1 MSISSSEISSDD
13 RCRSSMRGPRSGV
26 RRPSRL
32 ALALAWSLVLW
43 VTIASQIWTV
53 AHAFS
58 IALPF
63 GGSFLITAMLVVG
76 VALPTP
82 GGVGG
87 THEAFRLGV
96 TSFYG
101 ADNDAA
107 IGAAI
112 LQHALNFAPVTLL
125 GLWFLFRDGINL
137 TRLREIS
144 STAKEDAA
152 QSSGGGSA
160 GSAREVTP

>member
-1 MSISSSEISSDD
+1 
-13 RCRSSMRGPRSGV
+13 
-26 RRPSRL
+26 
-32 ALALAWSLVLW
+32 
-43 VTIASQIWTV
+43 
-53 AHAFS
+53 
-58 IALPF
+58 
-63 GGSFLITAMLVVG
+63 
-76 VALPTP
+76 
-82 GGVGG
+82 
-87 THEAFRLGV
+87 V

-125 GLWFLFRDGINL
+125 GLWFLARDGINL

-152 QSSGGGSA
+152 LSSGGDSA